1 MATDPREAKLPKWTQ
16 ELLASLRR
24 ELDDVRADFEEYA
37 DKEMP
42 ADAVAVA
49 NPYDEHPRLAARKG
63 EVVEFRL
70 GRGRTVTAD
79 VDPYDGA
86 LLLHGSAG
94 VLIDPTTSNDVRL
107 IVRGRDE

>member
-16 ELLASLRR
+16 ELLANLRR

-42 ADAVAVA
+42 DDAVAVA

-63 EVVEFRL
+63 ETIEFRL
-70 GRGRTVTAD
+70 GGGRRVVLS
-79 VDPYDGA
+79 VDEYDGA
-86 LLLHGSAG
+86 LVLEGSEAVHIEPCAANSVRV
-94 VLIDPTTSNDVRL
+94 VLER
-107 IVRGRDE
+107 RG